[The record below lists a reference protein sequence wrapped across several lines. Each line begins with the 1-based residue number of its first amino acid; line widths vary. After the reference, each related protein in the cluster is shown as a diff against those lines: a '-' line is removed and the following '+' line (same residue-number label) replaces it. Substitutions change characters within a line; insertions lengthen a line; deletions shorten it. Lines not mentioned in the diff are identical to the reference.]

1 MGVLSLG
8 PWHARRAER
17 IKGDGKSAQGHLLR
31 SGQCYDSTRVARKEE
46 RPGLE
51 KGLMEPEL
59 GSLGEL
65 WIKGGAGF
73 QEDKGSSSGCAGWVW
88 GGGRNSKV

>member
-1 MGVLSLG
+1 M
-8 PWHARRAER
+8 
-17 IKGDGKSAQGHLLR
+17 AQPGWP
-31 SGQCYDSTRVARKEE
+31 GRK
-46 RPGLE
+46 
-51 KGLMEPEL
+51 KGLALGLVEPEL

-65 WIKGGAGF
+65 WIKGGASF